1 MKTGRVSTKVITAMI
16 ATVIATGIAAA
27 CGGSDGSGTAAVTAD
42 GTSFEVAVGDDFQ
55 IVLESNQS
63 TGDRWVL
70 SDELAAEVVEFVGE
84 TTQAADP
91 DLIDAPTR
99 QVITFRGVADGTA
112 EIRLWAVG
120 ASGIPVEPVDRAEF
134 SVTVG

>member
-1 MKTGRVSTKVITAMI
+1 MKTGRVSAKVITTVI
-16 ATVIATGIAAA
+16 ATVIATAIGTA
-27 CGGSDGSGTAAVTAD
+27 CGGSDELSTAAVTPD
-42 GTSFEVAVGDDFQ
+42 GTAFEVAVGDDFQ
-55 IVLESNQS
+55 IVLESNLS

-84 TTQAADP
+84 TLQAADP

-99 QVITFRGVADGTA
+99 QVITFRGVADGSA

-120 ASGIPVEPVDRAEF
+120 TSGIPVEPVDRAEF